1 MRRVYD
7 TKKVGGQTI
16 NRKLLSDPV
25 FKNAMDFSLDTLK
38 GRELYDALLI
48 SESYWKEFEANEIA
62 H

>member
-7 TKKVGGQTI
+7 TKKVGGITI
-16 NRKLLSDPV
+16 NSKLLSDSV

-38 GRELYDALLI
+38 GREFYDALLI